1 MKNDSVN
8 CNNRID
14 KFKSDEDA
22 EEEKEREERNNLR
35 NRLENATVLLREGN
49 ITMETLK
56 NITSAL
62 VDDNRYLR
70 TKLKDNTASLQ
81 KQNENLKNTATLLQR
96 ENNDTKAELEN
107 ITKELERSHASN
119 KAENT
124 RLTEEVANL
133 RKEVKR
139 ELEVKVQEELTKKLT
154 EIKSNIRSLGKDS
167 DDFDN

>member
-22 EEEKEREERNNLR
+22 EEKKEREERNNLR
-35 NRLENATVLLREGN
+35 NRLENATVLLHQGN

-62 VDDNRYLR
+62 VEDNIYLR
-70 TKLKDNTASLQ
+70 TEL
-81 KQNENLKNTATLLQR
+81 ENLKNTTTLLQR
-96 ENNDTKAELEN
+96 ENNDARANLEN
-107 ITKELERSHASN
+107 ITKELEKSRASN

-124 RLTEEVANL
+124 RLSEEVANL
-133 RKEVKR
+133 REKVKR
-139 ELEVKVQEELTKKLT
+139 ELEVKVEEELTKELKAIKNN
-154 EIKSNIRSLGKDS
+154 IKSLRKDS
-167 DDFDN
+167 DDFDD

>member
-14 KFKSDEDA
+14 KFKSDEDT

-35 NRLENATVLLREGN
+35 FRLENATVLLREGN

-62 VDDNRYLR
+62 VEDNRYLR
-70 TKLKDNTASLQ
+70 TKLEDNVASLQ
-81 KQNENLKNTATLLQR
+81 KQNENLQNTMTIFQR
-96 ENNDTKAELEN
+96 ENNDTKAQLEN
-107 ITKELERSHASN
+107 ITKELEKSRASN

-124 RLTEEVANL
+124 RITEEVANL

-139 ELEVKVQEELTKKLT
+139 ELEVKVQEEMTKKLT
-154 EIKSNIRSLGKDS
+154 EIKSNIRSLRKDS

>member
-22 EEEKEREERNNLR
+22 EEKKEREERNNLR
-35 NRLENATVLLREGN
+35 NRLENATVLLHQGN

-62 VDDNRYLR
+62 VEDNIYLR
-70 TKLKDNTASLQ
+70 TEL
-81 KQNENLKNTATLLQR
+81 ENLKNTTTLLQR
-96 ENNDTKAELEN
+96 ENNDARANLEN
-107 ITKELERSHASN
+107 ITKELEKSRASK

-124 RLTEEVANL
+124 RFTEEVANL
-133 RKEVKR
+133 RNEVKR
-139 ELEVKVQEELTKKLT
+139 ELEVKVKEELEKKMN
-154 EIKSNIRSLGKDS
+154 EKEKKIKSLRKDS

>member
-35 NRLENATVLLREGN
+35 LRLENATVLLREGN

-62 VDDNRYLR
+62 VEDNRYLR
-70 TKLKDNTASLQ
+70 TKLGGIMASLQ
-81 KQNENLKNTATLLQR
+81 RQNENLKNTTTILQR
-96 ENNDTKAELEN
+96 ENNYTKAELEN
-107 ITKELERSHASN
+107 ITKELEKSRASN

-124 RLTEEVANL
+124 RLSEEVANL
-133 RKEVKR
+133 REKVKR
-139 ELEVKVQEELTKKLT
+139 E
-154 EIKSNIRSLGKDS
+154 
-167 DDFDN
+167 

>member
-35 NRLENATVLLREGN
+35 LRLENATVLLREGN

-62 VDDNRYLR
+62 VGDNRYLR
-70 TKLKDNTASLQ
+70 TKLRDNMASLQ
-81 KQNENLKNTATLLQR
+81 KQNENLQNTTTILQR
-96 ENNDTKAELEN
+96 ENNDTKAELQN
-107 ITKELERSHASN
+107 ITKELE
-119 KAENT
+119 
-124 RLTEEVANL
+124 
-133 RKEVKR
+133 
-139 ELEVKVQEELTKKLT
+139 
-154 EIKSNIRSLGKDS
+154 KS
-167 DDFDN
+167 

>member
-35 NRLENATVLLREGN
+35 IRLENATVLLREGN

-62 VDDNRYLR
+62 VEDNRYLR
-70 TKLKDNTASLQ
+70 TKLEDNVASLQ
-81 KQNENLKNTATLLQR
+81 KQNENLQNTMTIFQR
-96 ENNDTKAELEN
+96 ENNDTKAELKN
-107 ITKELERSHASN
+107 ITKELEKSRVSN

-154 EIKSNIRSLGKDS
+154 EIKSNIRSLRKDS

>member
-22 EEEKEREERNNLR
+22 EEEKEREERNHLKS
-35 NRLENATVLLREGN
+35 RLENATVLLREGN

-62 VDDNRYLR
+62 VEDNRYLR
-70 TKLKDNTASLQ
+70 TKLKDNMASLQ
-81 KQNENLKNTATLLQR
+81 KQNENLKNATTLLQR
-96 ENNDTKAELEN
+96 ENNDTKAQLEN
-107 ITKELERSHASN
+107 INKELEKSRASN

-124 RLTEEVANL
+124 RITEEVANL

-139 ELEVKVQEELTKKLT
+139 ELEVKVQKEVAKKLT
-154 EIKSNIRSLGKDS
+154 EIKSNIKSLRKDS

>member
-35 NRLENATVLLREGN
+35 IRLENATVLLREGN

-62 VDDNRYLR
+62 VEDNRYLR
-70 TKLKDNTASLQ
+70 TKLGDTMTSLQ
-81 KQNENLKNTATLLQR
+81 RLNENLENTKTLLRR
-96 ENNDTKAELEN
+96 ENNDTKAKLEN
-107 ITKELERSHASN
+107 ITMEHRASQR
-119 KAENT
+119 AEHT
-124 RLTEEVANL
+124 RFTEEVVNL
-133 RKEVKR
+133 RNEVKR
-139 ELEVKVQEELTKKLT
+139 ELEVKVKEELEKKMN
-154 EIKSNIRSLGKDS
+154 EKEKKIKSLRKDS

>member
-22 EEEKEREERNNLR
+22 EEKKEREERNNLR
-35 NRLENATVLLREGN
+35 IRFENATVLLREGN

-62 VDDNRYLR
+62 VEDNRYLR
-70 TKLKDNTASLQ
+70 TKLGDTMTSLQ
-81 KQNENLKNTATLLQR
+81 RLNENLENTKTLLQL
-96 ENNDTKAELEN
+96 ENNDTKAKLEN
-107 ITKELERSHASN
+107 ITMEHRASKE
-119 KAENT
+119 AEHT
-124 RLTEEVANL
+124 RFTEEVVNL
-133 RKEVKR
+133 RNEVKR
-139 ELEVKVQEELTKKLT
+139 ELEVKVKEELEKKMN
-154 EIKSNIRSLGKDS
+154 EKEKKIKSLRKDS